1 MLDAEQTTAIVRMDG
16 AVGASM
22 TPHAAALHP
31 ARLARGLACAVE
43 RHGGVIHEQTRVRS
57 IDGRHVRTDRG
68 TVRAEVVVRATE
80 AYTVS
85 IRGHERA
92 ILPLANYVVATEPI
106 DDTTW
111 TAIGL
116 ARRELFEIAVNMVA
130 YGQRTADG
138 RIVFG
143 GLSGPTWWQSRI
155 PASPMRDRR
164 VERRL
169 EQTLRQVFPPLRDID
184 FTHHWG
190 GVLGVPRDLLPGVG
204 YDRSTGA
211 AWAGGYFGQG
221 VASANAA
228 GRTLA
233 DLVCDV
239 DSEMIRL
246 PWVGHQSPP
255 WEPEPA
261 AMARGPRRGRDGTR
275 TRLDRRPTDSDPT

>member
-1 MLDAEQTTAIVRMDG
+1 
-16 AVGASM
+16 M

-43 RHGGVIHEQTRVRS
+43 RHGGVIHEHTRVRS
-57 IDGRHVRTDRG
+57 IDDRHVRTDGG

-85 IRGHERA
+85 ISGQERA

-106 DDTTW
+106 DDATW

-116 ARRELFEIAVNMVA
+116 AHRELFEIAVNMVA

-169 EQTLRQVFPPLRDID
+169 EQTLRQVFPPLRDIR

-190 GVLGVPRDLLPGVG
+190 GVLGVPTRPAPRRRLRPQHGIRMGGRLLRPGRRVRQRRRPHARRPRLRCRQRDG
-204 YDRSTGA
+204 
-211 AWAGGYFGQG
+211 
-221 VASANAA
+221 
-228 GRTLA
+228 
-233 DLVCDV
+233 
-239 DSEMIRL
+239 
-246 PWVGHQSPP
+246 
-255 WEPEPA
+255 PA
-261 AMARGPRRGRDGTR
+261 ALGRARVATVGARAPALARRARRGRVGTR
-275 TRLDRRPTDSDPT
+275 TRLARHPPILIRHEGGPRCGSPCRCR